1 MKSVKL
7 ITWNEQEQRYEMS
20 LGSLGISRPEEFG
33 GGKFNILISRDTVE
47 DQLVMNISDD
57 RMVDGNII
65 TINSDQNEGEA
76 NVTINAVSHFSD
88 TVNIRHAIDFL
99 DQNNNGLYYQ
109 KARLSAANVP
119 NLALFEIGTE
129 YNSPTYTLKAVNGP
143 LNEGGLLYIPCK
155 TRMTQHVTFTN
166 GMQIAC
172 DATVNGT
179 VNFNAT
185 VHFNSAATF
194 GTITIGSQTL
204 DEGTVINLLNSSSSG
219 GSSVDLSRFVS
230 AHSASNSTS
239 GEEQSIYGGKTF
251 KDETVFEDNV
261 VLENGATVY
270 PEEDISP
277 SEDNAGTVGKNG
289 YSFKEVF
296 AKTVR
301 ANTIQREASG
311 NTNNYGIVVNG
322 DLTPGILM
330 FRTGSR
336 RATLGTEDVRW
347 TVYANTLNATEVL
360 SDSLSTDSVEA
371 DSADIS
377 IISTKELDV
386 YDSEHQNHGTITYGV
401 ENNVN
406 FFNFSNRIRATNIYA
421 SVGMGAPEISTD
433 RIQMGEV
440 VLTFD
445 TSTKHT
451 AQRSIQIEGSFT
463 PDYMSYGGTEL
474 HISNVGFADNLFHSV
489 CAGNGHF
496 TQALHLISGCLIT
509 TEPCEKDYSEYTGQV
524 ANNMLFFAS
533 SANGG
538 QATYSGVGSGT
549 LCELTLASLNGDYH
563 TIDLRTLSEVE
574 NSDSVSPMRV
584 TVARGG
590 LVLAMFPQALFHSLV
605 QSDAPVTIPVGYCFT
620 LENTLNTTNN
630 THVWYPAQ
638 LTFDKSS
645 NTTVYVE
652 DTTHQIQAGTYR
664 LMSSVKIPQGPVSRN
679 TTLTLPVFLQR
690 TN

>member
-20 LGSLGISRPEEFG
+20 LGSLGVSRPEEFG

-57 RMVDGNII
+57 RLADGTII

-99 DQNNNGLYYQ
+99 DQNNNGYYYQ
-109 KARLSAANVP
+109 KARLSADNVP

-143 LNEGGLLYIPCK
+143 LDEGGMLYIPCK

-185 VHFNSAATF
+185 VHFNSAANFNTL
-194 GTITIGSQTL
+194 TIGSQTL
-204 DEGTVINLLNSSSSG
+204 DEGTIINLLNSSSSG
-219 GSSVDLSRFVS
+219 GSSIDLSRFVS
-230 AHSASNSTS
+230 AHSAISSTS

-261 VLENGATVY
+261 VLDIGA
-270 PEEDISP
+270 
-277 SEDNAGTVGKNG
+277 
-289 YSFKEVF
+289 
-296 AKTVR
+296 
-301 ANTIQREASG
+301 
-311 NTNNYGIVVNG
+311 VVNNG
-322 DLTPGILM
+322 REIKPDTDETCSIGNSSYKFADVYTKKVHAAQTITDTIKRASSGSIDNYSIPVECDIVPSLLF
-330 FRTGSR
+330 FRHGGSR
-336 RATLGTEDVRW
+336 KSTIGTASSRW
-347 TVYANTLNATEVL
+347 NVYADTLDVSDITCNMDITCSRMITTLTLNATASLSAPDIASEHITSRDIRAVHAVL
-360 SDSLSTDSVEA
+360 S
-371 DSADIS
+371 
-377 IISTKELDV
+377 
-386 YDSEHQNHGTITYGV
+386 
-401 ENNVN
+401 EN
-406 FFNFSNRIRATNIYA
+406 
-421 SVGMGAPEISTD
+421 G
-433 RIQMGEV
+433 Q
-440 VLTFD
+440 
-445 TSTKHT
+445 
-451 AQRSIQIEGSFT
+451 
-463 PDYMSYGGTEL
+463 
-474 HISNVGFADNLFHSV
+474 
-489 CAGNGHF
+489 C

-509 TEPCEKDYSEYTGQV
+509 TEPCVESDSEYTGRA
-524 ANNMLFFAS
+524 ANDLLFFAS

-549 LCELTLASLNGDYH
+549 LCELTLASLNGQYH

-574 NSDSVSPMRV
+574 NYDTVSPLRV

-590 LVLAMFPQALFHSLV
+590 LVLAMFPQALFHSFV

-620 LENTLNTTNN
+620 LENASDPTDNEN
-630 THVWYPAQ
+630 VWYPAQ

-652 DTTHQIQAGTYR
+652 DTRHQIQAGTYR
-664 LMSSVKIPQGPVSRN
+664 LMSSVKIPQGPVSMA

>member
-20 LGSLGISRPEEFG
+20 LGSLGVSRPEEFG

-57 RMVDGNII
+57 RLADGTII

-99 DQNNNGLYYQ
+99 DQNNNGYYYQ
-109 KARLSAANVP
+109 KARLSADNVP

-143 LNEGGLLYIPCK
+143 LDEGGMLYIPCK

-185 VHFNSAATF
+185 VHFNSAANFNTL
-194 GTITIGSQTL
+194 TIGSQTL
-204 DEGTVINLLNSSSSG
+204 DEGTIINLLNSSSSG
-219 GSSVDLSRFVS
+219 GSSIDLSRFVS

-270 PEEDISP
+270 PEKDISP
-277 SEDNAGTVGKNG
+277 SEDNVGTVGKNG
-289 YSFKEVF
+289 YSFKEIF
-296 AKTVR
+296 TKTVR
-301 ANTIQREASG
+301 ANTIQREATG
-311 NTNNYGIVVNG
+311 NTNAYGIVVNG
-322 DLTPGILM
+322 DLTPGLLM

-336 RATLGTEDVRW
+336 RATLGTDDTRW
-347 TVYANTLNATEVL
+347 TVYANTLNATEVI

-386 YDSEHQNHGTITYGV
+386 YDSEHQNHGVIKYSKSETSMGVNGGIT
-401 ENNVN
+401 VN
-406 FFNFSNRIRATNIYA
+406 CSI
-421 SVGMGAPEISTD
+421 MPSTD
-433 RIQMGEV
+433 SPQ
-440 VLTFD
+440 
-445 TSTKHT
+445 
-451 AQRSIQIEGSFT
+451 GSANVRNL
-463 PDYMSYGGTEL
+463 DIGSNQYG
-474 HISNVGFADNLFHSV
+474 IFRSV
-489 CAGNGHF
+489 CADHGYFRSYLHF
-496 TQALHLISGCLIT
+496 STNSCIVL
-509 TEPCEKDYSEYTGQV
+509 EPYINTNDSYTGQT

-563 TIDLRTLSEVE
+563 TIDLRILSEVD
-574 NSDSVSPMRV
+574 NSDSVSPRIV

-605 QSDAPVTIPVGYCFT
+605 QSDSPVTIPVGYCFT
-620 LENTLNTTNN
+620 LENALDPTDNPN
-630 THVWYPAQ
+630 VWYPAQ

-664 LMSSVKIPQGPVSRN
+664 LMSSVKIPQGPVSRA